1 MKLERWAHWAE
12 IGASAAV
19 VVSLLLLV
27 QQVRQNTVMLERQIA
42 LDRSTAFNAPFLE
55 DSPLPDILERI
66 KAVDGREPVEAAL
79 MARYDLDYA
88 EAVRWVRHL
97 ALVWTALEADFIANG
112 RSASLDGV
120 AWALLGSPDNRLYW
134 ENGAP
139 QVTDGDFRGYVAGLR
154 TPESP

>member
-19 VVSLLLLV
+19 VASLLLLV

-42 LDRSTAFNAPFLE
+42 LDRATAFNAPFLD
-55 DSPLPDILERI
+55 DSPLAEILGRI
-66 KAVDGREPVEAAL
+66 KAADGPEPAEEAL

-88 EAVRWVRHL
+88 EAARWVRHL
-97 ALVWTALEADFIANG
+97 ALVWTALEADFVANG
-112 RSASLDGV
+112 PSDPLDAV
-120 AWALLGSPDNRLYW
+120 AWSLLGSPDNRLYW

-139 QVTDGDFRGYVAGLR
+139 QVTDGGFRAYVSGLR
-154 TPESP
+154 AQEP